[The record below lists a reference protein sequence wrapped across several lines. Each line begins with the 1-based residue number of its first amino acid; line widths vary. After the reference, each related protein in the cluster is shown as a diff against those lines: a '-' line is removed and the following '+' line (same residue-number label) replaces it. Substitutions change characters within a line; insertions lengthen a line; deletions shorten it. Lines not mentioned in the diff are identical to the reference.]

1 MKGRNTRIVSARI
14 PDDLYDLMVQRAV
27 KRQVSVNA
35 WLLWAVKEGLRDRH
49 RQYEKKSALPTG
61 TYHCRNKAYRP

>member
-14 PDDLYDLMVQRAV
+14 PDEMYDLIILRAV

-49 RQYEKKSALPTG
+49 ARTS
-61 TYHCRNKAYRP
+61 